1 MKQLRQLCATVLIT
15 EAIVIA
21 LAIPVAIA
29 VEHVNGSLAG
39 AIGGALAVAAVL
51 LTGVVGKPRMRWAI
65 YAGTLLQVLVIAAGV
80 AVPAMYFLGAIFGA
94 LWLTGIRLAH
104 RIARTTPDPT
114 H

>member
-29 VEHVNGSLAG
+29 IEHVNGSLAG
-39 AIGGALAVAAVL
+39 AIGGALAVVAVL
-51 LTGVVGKPRMRWAI
+51 LTAVIGKPGMRWAI
-65 YAGTLLQVLVIAAGV
+65 YAGTVLQILVIASGI

-94 LWLTGIRLAH
+94 LWATGIRLAH
-104 RIARTTPDPT
+104 RIAQTTR
-114 H
+114 